1 MPLATA
7 LIIAAATY
15 AAKGKDEAK
24 NSGGDNGF
32 CQEPD
37 ITPAFL
43 EGKAPIELLPLEQKL
58 TIFERPISTI
68 SFYECPSSTDSKAL
82 LRKLQSRVEIILK
95 ANPWLGGWLV
105 RGKGVG
111 SFDNTYRL
119 WYDPTGEKIAPTI
132 FQNLSFKDAPL
143 GGSTA
148 FVDYEDILN
157 KSAALVK
164 DNPLIVNR
172 KEEPLF
178 RVTVIFE
185 PGEASD
191 SATVE
196 VSHDNEFTV
205 DSPTEGIRGFALI
218 VSMSHVCGDA
228 HTYYRIY
235 NMLLGLTP
243 VTALIA
249 QRELEFSNKVIN
261 LMGKQEAH
269 YVSQITTDPAWAKL
283 FRFSSDVGDDSDAEL
298 QGRMFLVNRHWVGN
312 IKAQSL
318 TSGNISDVSK
328 STLRSP
334 MSNAFI
340 YEMENSQN
348 PTQSTNDILVSWFWN
363 TVKPDVG
370 MMAVNLRDRIG
381 VVSNNHA
388 GNYNNPISYTQDDY
402 KTPQLIRGSLRSCR
416 RSGVEEET
424 GAPTVLP
431 RAHPGLSFSIVTNW
445 SSFRPLS
452 EHRIIEEDDDSLEWN
467 GDDGLVFVRHVP
479 LINPKQMLKSMPR
492 RMSFMVIFSSGEEDV
507 GCFLVAPSRIM
518 KEVDSCGLVK
528 DMLAQF

>member
-7 LIIAAATY
+7 LIIAAAAY

-24 NSGGDNGF
+24 NSDGDNGSG
-32 CQEPD
+32 QEPD

-43 EGKAPIELLPLEQKL
+43 EGKTPIELLPLEQKL
-58 TIFERPISTI
+58 TIFEHPISTV
-68 SFYECPSSTDSKAL
+68 SFYECPPSTNTNVL
-82 LRKLQSRVEIILK
+82 IRKLQSRVEIILK

-111 SFDNTYRL
+111 SFDNTHRL
-119 WYDPTGEKIAPTI
+119 WYDPTGEEMAPTI
-132 FQNLSFKDAPL
+132 FQHLSFKDAPL
-143 GGSTA
+143 RKSTEL
-148 FVDYEDILN
+148 VDYEDILS

-172 KEEPLF
+172 KGEPLF
-178 RVTVIFE
+178 RVTVILE
-185 PGEASD
+185 PRDALD
-191 SATVE
+191 SAAVE
-196 VSHDNEFTV
+196 VTNGNEETD
-205 DSPTEGIRGFALI
+205 DSRMGGFALV

-243 VTALIA
+243 VTALIS
-249 QRELEFSNKVIN
+249 QRELEFSTRVMD

-269 YVSQITTDPAWAKL
+269 YVSHITTDPAWAKL
-283 FRFSSDVGDDSDAEL
+283 FRLSSDVNDDPEAEL

-318 TSGNISDVSK
+318 ASGNISDVCK

-334 MSNAFI
+334 MSNAFV
-340 YEMENSQN
+340 YELESSQN

-363 TVKPDVG
+363 AVKPDVG

-381 VVSNNHA
+381 VVSNNHV
-388 GNYNNPISYTQDDY
+388 GNYNNPISYTQEDY
-402 KTPQLIRGSLRSCR
+402 KTPQLIRESLRSCK
-416 RSGVEEET
+416 RSGVAEEN
-424 GAPTVLP
+424 GVPTVLP

-452 EHRIIEEDDDSLEWN
+452 DTRIIEEDDDDSEWN
-467 GDDGLVFVRHVP
+467 RNDQLIFVRHVP
-479 LINPKQMLKSMPR
+479 LMYPKQMLKSMPR
-492 RMSFMVIFSSGEEDV
+492 RMSFMVIFSSGEEDI
-507 GCFLVAPSRIM
+507 GCFLAAPGRVM

-528 DMLAQF
+528 EMLAQF